1 MTTMNSQTAKQPLQK
16 SSPPQKSSFSQKLI
30 ALVAFALITSAFSA
44 VARWRAAAHSKPSLY
59 PVSAMPSFAQ
69 QQQSREQTMRFLV
82 RRVESDP
89 QDMSASNMLAGIYI
103 QKVRDTGSLDYMVRA
118 EHLAHTSLAS
128 VPAVRNTAAVAVLT
142 QVELMEH
149 RWTAAAAH
157 ARLLAR
163 LNAGQ
168 GYPYGLLG
176 DALIENGDYGGATSA
191 YLAEARLGGG
201 VGTEARLARLAFL
214 RGRLGE
220 ARRHYANAL
229 SFARAENVPSPE
241 SIAWCRWQL
250 GETAFYAGDYPAAER
265 EYRAALDMFPQYYL
279 ALASLGRVLAA
290 RGDLP
295 AATRAY
301 EQAINVI
308 PSPVYVGALGDL
320 YRLTGRSQ
328 DAAAQYALVAR
339 IQRLSKLGG
348 ELYNRQY
355 ALFYADHGLNPQGA
369 YREAVQEYAVYSDI
383 YGADAVAWTA
393 LKAGKTAVARARI
406 KEALRLGTQDAML
419 FYHAGMIARAAGDTA
434 GAKAYLG
441 QALALNP
448 QFDPLQSRIAR
459 QALAGLTA
467 KG

>member
-1 MTTMNSQTAKQPLQK
+1 MSTTNYQLAKQTLT
-16 SSPPQKSSFSQKLI
+16 SRL
-30 ALVAFALITSAFSA
+30 ALVAAFGLITFAGNAF
-44 VARWRAAAHSKPSLY
+44 ARWWAAAHDKPTLY
-59 PVSAMPSFAQ
+59 SASAVPSFAQ

-89 QDMSASNMLAGIYI
+89 QDMSASNMLAGIYL

-128 VPAVRNTAAVAVLT
+128 VPAVRNPAAVAVLT

-149 RWTAAAAH
+149 KWTSATVH
-157 ARLLAR
+157 ARFLAR

-176 DALIENGDYGGATSA
+176 DALVENGDYGGATAA
-191 YLAEARLGGG
+191 YLAEARLGSG
-201 VGTEARLARLAFL
+201 VGTEARLARLAYL
-214 RGRLGE
+214 RGQLGE

-241 SIAWCRWQL
+241 SIAWCHWQL
-250 GETAFYAGDYPAAER
+250 GETAFSAGDYPVAER
-265 EYRAALDMFPQYYL
+265 EYRTSLKTFPQYYL

-295 AATRAY
+295 GAIHAY
-301 EQAINVI
+301 EQAVNVI
-308 PSPVYVGALGDL
+308 PNPVYVSALGDL
-320 YRLTGRSQ
+320 YHLTGRPQ

-355 ALFYADHGLNPQGA
+355 ALFYADHDLNSQQA

-393 LKAGKTAVARARI
+393 LKDGKTGVAGTRI

-419 FYHAGMIARAAGDTA
+419 FYHAGMIARASGDTA
-434 GAKAYLG
+434 SAKAYLG
-441 QALALNP
+441 RALALNP

-459 QALAGLTA
+459 QVLAGLTA
-467 KG
+467 RRMRNA